1 MLFLQ
6 LWELGHGVI
15 GNTADFGSV
24 IQGSSPCD
32 PTRKKA
38 AMITHRRF
46 RFYICLAT
54 LLLALLLSLFIG
66 FFLLLLCCFLRLL
79 LFPLGIPFGQ
89 HFIVLL

>member
-32 PTRKKA
+32 PTKKKA

-46 RFYICLAT
+46 RFYIGQAM
-54 LLLALLLSLFIG
+54 LLLPLLFRFFSS
-66 FFLLLLCCFLRLL
+66 FFLLLLSCVQRLL
-79 LFPLGIPFGQ
+79 LFPLGILFGQ
-89 HFIVLL
+89 HFVVLL